1 MSVLT
6 NALNFAKG
14 KFTITDLTD
23 AAGAGTLD
31 STLGELATLMGAT
44 IQDPAER
51 KQFFDWMREQVKAGG
66 NKSALT
72 VAWVN
77 SAQDSCEAFHR
88 KLKKDCPGGHDV
100 KTNFWDIPSE
110 AKAAG
115 VKNYKRDKGKSTDI
129 NTMVDCIAKDGT
141 RTQNWLQPILETFK
155 NEPNTAIVQPKIL
168 DYKHKDYFEYAGAG
182 GGFIDKYGYPFC
194 RGRVF
199 ETIEKDLGQYNDTC
213 NIFWASGACFFIR
226 SSVFKELNGFDS
238 DFFAHQEEIDLC
250 WRAINKK
257 YSVKYNGLS
266 SIYHVGGATL
276 NEENPKKTFL
286 NFRNSLFMLTKN
298 LPKEEL
304 FRIIFIRMLLDG
316 IAGVRFLFQ
325 GKFAHFF
332 AVLKAHFYY
341 YHSINR
347 NLKKRAEFQVSSYF
361 NRNSIVFDNYI
372 KKRHNF

>member
-1 MSVLT
+1 MKIAVVILNWNGKKLLEQFLPSVVQNSPEATVYLAD
-6 NALNFAKG
+6 NASTDDSISFVTKHFPAIQIIKNEYNFGYAQGYNEALKQVDADI
-14 KFTITDLTD
+14 FTL
-23 AAGAGTLD
+23 
-31 STLGELATLMGAT
+31 
-44 IQDPAER
+44 
-51 KQFFDWMREQVKAGG
+51 
-66 NKSALT
+66 
-72 VAWVN
+72 VN
-77 SAQDSCEAFHR
+77 S
-88 KLKKDCPGGHDV
+88 DV
-100 KTNFWDIPSE
+100 E
-110 AKAAG
+110 
-115 VKNYKRDKGKSTDI
+115 V
-129 NTMVDCIAKDGT
+129 
-141 RTQNWLQPILETFK
+141 TQNWLQPILETFK

-168 DYKHKDYFEYAGAG
+168 DYKRKDYFEYAGAG

-226 SSVFKELNGFDS
+226 SSVYKELNGFDG

-250 WRAINKK
+250 WRAINNK

-332 AVLKAHFYY
+332 AVLKAHFHY

-361 NRNSIVFDNYI
+361 NKNSIVFDNYI